1 MKCTKYSF
9 NLTYNQESAK
19 TLSFKYIHFPFVFV
33 LCVCLFVCLVF
44 FFAIFKDHA
53 PIPSLFFQLE
63 ETSLGIQLFLNSCL
77 PISYR
82 VSIWPHDEWV
92 TGISIPGGGCHDARH
107 LESSARC
114 LKLRCRVL
122 YLLQRSLGHG
132 FSKTSMVNSLI
143 TLEVYPEF
151 CLQLQFCYNL
161 AIHILKRTTFV

>member
-1 MKCTKYSF
+1 MPKLSLLTTFTSLLCSF
-9 NLTYNQESAK
+9 YA
-19 TLSFKYIHFPFVFV
+19 F
-33 LCVCLFVCLVF
+33 VCLFVCLFVWF
-44 FFAIFKDHA
+44 FSIFAIFKDHA
-53 PIPSLFFQLE
+53 PIPSLSFQ
-63 ETSLGIQLFLNSCL
+63 GIHLFLNSCL

>member
-1 MKCTKYSF
+1 MKCAKYSF

-19 TLSFKYIHFPFVFV
+19 LSLLNTFTSL
-33 LCVCLFVCLVF
+33 LCSFYAFVCLFAWFF